1 MDFKQYKG
9 KNILAWL
16 WFDPDYYNPDKGNT
30 VCYVYP
36 RVLVNKFHYELI
48 DPADFPKHGSIRV
61 NINGGDTAE
70 DLYERFGS
78 FVSLKINEDD
88 PYPNYDGNNMY
99 SLRYNSSFGRTNS
112 GIWIEKFSGKDF
124 YQIIDV
130 DSDISTLI
138 NTRSIPEP
146 DCTIRTTLVL
156 LRLNSKLYGPFEY
169 DTTEGTMKL
178 RGIKDYQYNIGEYSA
193 VDYND
198 ELLVITDQN
207 DNEAVIIMP
216 KSVLVSP
223 EKSENRFDW
232 ISEETLID
240 SFIESMRV
248 ENSYTRDQIRQ
259 LKEMA
264 HQLIERGS
272 NVSFTKE
279 RISKIQS
286 LMVGISQNEEYAQ
299 TMLQFALSDESTKEA
314 LVKELVS
321 NHFDQIQNRI
331 TEFSAVQERLSELKS
346 QEVSMEKHIQELQ
359 SEAENSKQPTSEDDQ
374 NKIDKLTKAIDDLQK
389 ENEGLAAIIGTQ
401 KEIEA
406 LRAERDSLKKE
417 RDIERE
423 KRDQQLL
430 DNKELEKQFN
440 ATLEAF
446 NDQAKQTARILDSKL
461 LDKILRGVGEE
472 PATEEIAPF
481 DCSLLHTD
489 SMNCVDI
496 IKRVTEFVHDKAHRD
511 VTFND
516 VYCLL
521 RLLKLLA
528 DNGYQKANVKEPV
541 FKFDYVS
548 ADEHY
553 QNEKDVAN
561 TYLLSNGE
569 VTATLYYQPVISA
582 VQFENDLTLFRTTK
596 PPAGNPDY
604 YTPDFVLKFASSED
618 DEEYAIFDAK
628 FSSRANIKKHSLPEV
643 IRKYSCEISAASRS
657 SAPKMVWVLQG
668 RVNGSE
674 NAIWKYHNS
683 QLASTYRPITS
694 FGIVSINTAVEIRQR
709 LWNEIRSS
717 ISLLQ

>member
-1 MDFKQYKG
+1 
-9 KNILAWL
+9 
-16 WFDPDYYNPDKGNT
+16 
-30 VCYVYP
+30 
-36 RVLVNKFHYELI
+36 
-48 DPADFPKHGSIRV
+48 
-61 NINGGDTAE
+61 
-70 DLYERFGS
+70 
-78 FVSLKINEDD
+78 
-88 PYPNYDGNNMY
+88 
-99 SLRYNSSFGRTNS
+99 
-112 GIWIEKFSGKDF
+112 
-124 YQIIDV
+124 
-130 DSDISTLI
+130 
-138 NTRSIPEP
+138 
-146 DCTIRTTLVL
+146 
-156 LRLNSKLYGPFEY
+156 
-169 DTTEGTMKL
+169 
-178 RGIKDYQYNIGEYSA
+178 
-193 VDYND
+193 
-198 ELLVITDQN
+198 
-207 DNEAVIIMP
+207 
-216 KSVLVSP
+216 
-223 EKSENRFDW
+223 
-232 ISEETLID
+232 
-240 SFIESMRV
+240 
-248 ENSYTRDQIRQ
+248 
-259 LKEMA
+259 
-264 HQLIERGS
+264 
-272 NVSFTKE
+272 
-279 RISKIQS
+279 
-286 LMVGISQNEEYAQ
+286 MVGISQNEEYAQ

-516 VYCLL
+516 VANYLICITQGFITTFAGEPGTGKTSLCNI
-521 RLLKLLA
+521 LA
-528 DNGYQKANVKEPV
+528 KALGL
-541 FKFDYVS
+541 
-548 ADEHY
+548 
-553 QNEKDVAN
+553 VAN
-561 TYLLSNGE
+561 APQRRFVDISVERGWSSHKDFIGYYNPLSKKMERSNGE
-569 VTATLYYQPVISA
+569 VFNA
-582 VQFENDLTLFRTTK
+582 F
-596 PPAGNPDY
+596 
-604 YTPDFVLKFASSED
+604 
-618 DEEYAIFDAK
+618 EEYAIFDAK